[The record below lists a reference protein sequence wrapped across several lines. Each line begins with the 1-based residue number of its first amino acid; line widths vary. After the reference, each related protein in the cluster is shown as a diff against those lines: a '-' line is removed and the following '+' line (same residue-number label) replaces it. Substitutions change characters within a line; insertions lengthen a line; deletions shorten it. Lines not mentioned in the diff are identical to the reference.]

1 MKQREL
7 KFRAWDNAEKVM
19 KDPFTLHDI
28 AAGYDCGWRV
38 DQDLPIVT
46 EQYDDDD
53 PETIIMQYTGLKDK
67 NGKEIYEGDFIKYG
81 DLVVRIM
88 WDDFECAIVPI
99 TSNHRV
105 LVWELA
111 QSSEVIGNV
120 FENPELLE
128 E

>member
-1 MKQREL
+1 
-7 KFRAWDNAEKVM
+7 
-19 KDPFTLHDI
+19 
-28 AAGYDCGWRV
+28 
-38 DQDLPIVT
+38 LPIVT